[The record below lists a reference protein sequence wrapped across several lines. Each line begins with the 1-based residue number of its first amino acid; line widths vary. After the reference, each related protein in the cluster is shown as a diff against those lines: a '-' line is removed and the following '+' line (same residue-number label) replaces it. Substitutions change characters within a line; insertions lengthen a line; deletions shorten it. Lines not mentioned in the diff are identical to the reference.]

1 MTLTYTDG
9 EPVQVGD
16 RVTVGGVVR
25 LIGGDAVQ
33 VTVSVCGNSTMPL
46 WFPPKEFLSHSSP
59 QIKAGDMV
67 TSILWD
73 GPACVKSVDG
83 DYAWVLLPSGRY
95 WSVALSRLRRVT
107 P

>member
-1 MTLTYTDG
+1 MKLTYTDG

-16 RVTVGGVVR
+16 RVTVEGVVVTAIDPA
-25 LIGGDAVQ
+25 LIR
-33 VTVSVCGNSTMPL
+33 VSFPYGQQWLMPHL
-46 WFPPKEFLSHSSP
+46 ILSHSSP
-59 QIKAGDMV
+59 PIKAGDMV
-67 TSILWD
+67 TSTLWD